1 MKIVEEVNNMK
12 KDIKEV
18 KKESFALELLKD
30 YKKMNKR
37 LFITIVIILCFW
49 FATIGMFVYYIN
61 TTGFEEERTQE
72 IEEIDD
78 LSNSNI
84 INGDV
89 YGKDKAN

>member
-1 MKIVEEVNNMK
+1 MK
-12 KDIKEV
+12 KELKEV
-18 KKESFALELLKD
+18 KQDSFALELLKD

-37 LFITIVIILCFW
+37 LFIAIITILCMW
-49 FATIGMFVYYIN
+49 FATIGIFVYYVN

-72 IEEIDD
+72 IEDIDD

-89 YGKDKAN
+89 YGKDNTN